1 MQIPTIPE
9 LQKRLER
16 FWDHLWEMRYVFRKE
31 NPAMKEQPTH
41 VAEIA
46 PRIVTDAPPAA
57 VEPPRKHTSDESLMR
72 IGDAL
77 ERIASAAE
85 ERNKAA
91 NGKHK

>member
-31 NPAMKEQPTH
+31 NPAMNKELMHP
-41 VAEIA
+41 A
-46 PRIVTDAPPAA
+46 PPAPEAPAPPAA

-77 ERIASAAE
+77 ERIASAME
-85 ERNKAA
+85 EKNKANG